1 MLVISIQ
8 LSWNY
13 IRTRSCALK
22 TNRTYLY
29 IIITIFVGD
38 VYKIIEKSNMWPDKE
53 AEIDYLNFGYMVDM
67 IADIATNRELS
78 PSTIGLYGDW
88 GSGKSSLMK
97 LALQKIKEKNPKC
110 GEEKNTIKNLC
121 IEFNGWLFEGYED
134 AKTSLCGA
142 ILDALADEKLF
153 SKEVS
158 DHAKELIKKI
168 DFKKILS
175 KGIKYGLDFF
185 LTGGF
190 GALTDLTLSSILSAI
205 KANAG
210 EVQAKD
216 IEDILS
222 KLKENDKTRTEIKN
236 FRDEFKN
243 LLNKSKVENVVV
255 FIDEL
260 DRCLPDTV
268 LEVFEAM
275 RLFLFVEG
283 MSFVIGADERLIQY
297 SIKSKYKEIPGNNL
311 DIGKEYLEKVIQY
324 PLYIPQLTRAEVNQ
338 YLACLLLRQTL
349 ADDEKFKEILDI
361 VYALAP
367 DQDFSMEL
375 INGKA
380 PDIAEDCKK
389 DIALARQISSVLAP
403 SINGNPR
410 QCKRFLNTL
419 YMRLELAKA
428 RHVTLDK
435 NILAK
440 LMLAEYF
447 NPEFFKAVT
456 KPENRELF
464 KSFEKGEELSDE
476 NPFATWKEKDWVKK
490 WLQNGT
496 RLDDEKLDKYVYF
509 ADVKNRYGQ
518 SNLDLLS
525 PTARICYEQLVDG
538 TEMNRSAALKL
549 VDKLAPGEKAII
561 ASEVFAVIENTSTMN
576 VEVLRSYTEFCMKA
590 GMTGDAL
597 TKLMEQ
603 PASKY
608 NAIAYSQLTPFI
620 AKLSPDE
627 AKRLNDYLS
636 ANTVVKDAI
645 ERQAK
650 LFKSI
655 KPSNKK

>member
-1 MLVISIQ
+1 
-8 LSWNY
+8 
-13 IRTRSCALK
+13 
-22 TNRTYLY
+22 
-29 IIITIFVGD
+29 
-38 VYKIIEKSNMWPDKE
+38 MWPDKE
-53 AEIDYLNFGYMVDM
+53 TEIDYLNFGYMVNLV
-67 IADIATNRELS
+67 ANIATNRDLS

-97 LALQKIKEKNPKC
+97 LVQKKI
-110 GEEKNTIKNLC
+110 EEKYPKDEKDTVKTLC

-134 AKTSLCGA
+134 TKTSLCGA
-142 ILDALADEKLF
+142 ILDALADKKRF
-153 SKEVS
+153 SKEVT
-158 DHAKELIKKI
+158 DYAKELIKKI
-168 DFKKILS
+168 DINKILG
-175 KGIKYGLDFF
+175 KGVKYGLDLF
-185 LTGGF
+185 LSGGI
-190 GALTDLTLSSILSAI
+190 GILTDLSLSSLLSTI
-205 KANAG
+205 KSNAG

-216 IEDILS
+216 IEEILS
-222 KLKENDKTRTEIKN
+222 VLKKNDKTRIEIKN
-236 FRDEFKN
+236 FRNEFKD

-297 SIKSKYKEIPGNNL
+297 SIKSKYKEVPGNNL

-338 YLACLLLRQTL
+338 YLACLLLKQTL
-349 ADDEKFKEILDI
+349 SDEKFKEILGI
-361 VYALAP
+361 VYTLTP
-367 DQDFSMEL
+367 DQDFSMDL
-375 INGKA
+375 ISDKA
-380 PDIAEDCKK
+380 PGLTENCKQEM
-389 DIALARQISSVLAP
+389 ALARQISSVLAP

-428 RHVTLDK
+428 RNVTLDK

-464 KSFEKGEELSDE
+464 KAFEKGEKLNDD
-476 NPFATWKEKDWVKK
+476 NPFAVWKEKDWVKK
-490 WLQNGT
+490 WMQNDT

-509 ADVKNRYGQ
+509 ADIKNRYGQ

-525 PTARICYEQLVDG
+525 PTARKCYDLLVDG
-538 TEMNRSAALKL
+538 TEMNRNVALKL
-549 VDKLAPGEKAII
+549 VGKLSPGEKTII

-590 GMTGDAL
+590 GMIEEAL
-597 TKLMEQ
+597 KKLMEQ
-603 PASKY
+603 PANKY
-608 NAIAYSQLTPFI
+608 NAIAYGQLTPFI
-620 AKLSPDE
+620 TKLSLDE
-627 AKRLNDYLS
+627 ATKFNEYLS
-636 ANTVVKDAI
+636 TNIEVKNTI
-645 ERQAK
+645 ERQK
-650 LFKSI
+650 KIKSI
-655 KPSNKK
+655 ISSNKK

>member
-1 MLVISIQ
+1 
-8 LSWNY
+8 
-13 IRTRSCALK
+13 
-22 TNRTYLY
+22 
-29 IIITIFVGD
+29 
-38 VYKIIEKSNMWPDKE
+38 MWPDKE
-53 AEIDYLNFGYMVDM
+53 TEIDYLNFGYMVDLV
-67 IADIATNRELS
+67 ADIATNRDLS

-97 LALQKIKEKNPKC
+97 LAQKKI
-110 GEEKNTIKNLC
+110 EEKYPKNEKKKDTVKTLC

-134 AKTSLCGA
+134 TKTSLCGA
-142 ILDALADEKLF
+142 ILDALADEKRF
-153 SKEVS
+153 SKKVT
-158 DHAKELIKKI
+158 DYAKELIKKI
-168 DFKKILS
+168 DINKILG
-175 KGIKYGLDFF
+175 KGVKYGLDLF
-185 LTGGF
+185 LSGGI
-190 GALTDLTLSSILSAI
+190 GILTDLSLRSLLSTI
-205 KANAG
+205 KSNAG

-216 IEDILS
+216 IEEILS
-222 KLKENDKTRTEIKN
+222 MLKKNDKTRTEIKN
-236 FRDEFKN
+236 FRNEFKD
-243 LLNKSKVENVVV
+243 LLKKSKVENVVV

-297 SIKSKYKEIPGNNL
+297 SIKSKYKEVPGNNL

-338 YLACLLLRQTL
+338 YLACLLLKQTL
-349 ADDEKFKEILDI
+349 SDEKFKEILGI
-361 VYALAP
+361 VYTLTP
-367 DQDFSMEL
+367 DQDFSMDL
-375 INGKA
+375 ISDKA
-380 PDIAEDCKK
+380 PDLTENCKQEM
-389 DIALARQISSVLAP
+389 ALARQVSSVLAP

-428 RHVTLDK
+428 RNVTLDK

-464 KSFEKGEELSDE
+464 KAFEKGEELNED
-476 NPFATWKEKDWVKK
+476 NPFAAWKEKDWVKK
-490 WLQNGT
+490 WMQNGT

-509 ADVKNRYGQ
+509 ADIKNRYGQ

-525 PTARICYEQLVDG
+525 PTARKCYDLLVDG
-538 TEMNRSAALKL
+538 TEMNRNVALKL
-549 VDKLAPGEKAII
+549 VGKLSPGEKTII
-561 ASEVFAVIENTSTMN
+561 ASEVFAVIENTSNMN
-576 VEVLRSYTEFCMKA
+576 VEVLRSYTEFCLKA
-590 GMTGDAL
+590 EMMEEAVK
-597 TKLMEQ
+597 KLMEQ

-608 NAIAYSQLTPFI
+608 SAIAYSQLTPFI
-620 AKLSPDE
+620 NKLSPE
-627 AKRLNDYLS
+627 GAKEFNSYLS
-636 ANTVVKDAI
+636 TNMEVKKTI

-650 LFKSI
+650 LKSI
-655 KPSNKK
+655 IPSDKK

>member
-1 MLVISIQ
+1 MS
-8 LSWNY
+8 
-13 IRTRSCALK
+13 
-22 TNRTYLY
+22 
-29 IIITIFVGD
+29 
-38 VYKIIEKSNMWPDKE
+38 MWPDKE

-67 IADIATNRELS
+67 VVDIATNRELS
-78 PSTIGLYGDW
+78 PSTIGVYGDW

-97 LALQKIKEKNPKC
+97 LAKKKI
-110 GEEKNTIKNLC
+110 EEISPRSGKKKDSVKTLC

-134 AKTSLCGA
+134 AKTSLCGT
-142 ILDALADEKLF
+142 ILDALADEKRF
-153 SKEVS
+153 SKKVT
-158 DHAKELIKKI
+158 DYAKELIKKI
-168 DFKKILS
+168 DFNKILG

-185 LTGGF
+185 LTSGI
-190 GALTDLTLSSILSAI
+190 GALSDLALGSVLSTIRT
-205 KANAG
+205 NAS

-216 IEDILS
+216 IEEILS
-222 KLKENDKTRTEIKN
+222 KFKKDDKTRTEIKN
-236 FRDEFKN
+236 FRNEFKE
-243 LLNKSKVENVVV
+243 LLNKSKVENIVV

-297 SIKSKYKEIPGNNL
+297 SIKSKYKEVPGNNL

-324 PLYIPQLTRAEVNQ
+324 PLCIPQLTQAEVNQ

-349 ADDEKFKEILDI
+349 TDENFKKILDI
-361 VYALAP
+361 VYSLEP
-367 DQDFSMEL
+367 DQEFSMEL
-375 INGKA
+375 INDIA
-380 PDIAEDCKK
+380 SDIAESCKNEM
-389 DIALARQISSVLAP
+389 ALARQISSVLAP

-419 YMRLELAKA
+419 YMRIELAKA
-428 RHVTLDK
+428 RNVTLDK

-464 KSFEKGEELSDE
+464 KTFEKGEELNGD
-476 NPFATWKEKDWVKK
+476 NPFSVWKEKDWVKK
-490 WLQNGT
+490 WMQNGT
-496 RLDDEKLDKYVYF
+496 RLDEEKLDKYVYF

-518 SNLDLLS
+518 SNLNLLS
-525 PTARICYEQLVDG
+525 LTARKCYEQLVDG
-538 TEMNRSAALKL
+538 TVISRNAALKL

-561 ASEVFAVIENTSTMN
+561 ASEVFAVLENNSTMN

-590 GMTGDAL
+590 GMIEEAL
-597 TKLMEQ
+597 KKLMEQ
-603 PASKY
+603 PANKY
-608 NAIAYSQLTPFI
+608 NAIAYGQLATFI

-627 AKRLNDYLS
+627 TKKINDYLS
-636 ANTVVKDAI
+636 SNENLKGTI
-645 ERQAK
+645 ERQTK
-650 LFKSI
+650 LQSI
-655 KPSNKK
+655 MPSSKK

>member
-1 MLVISIQ
+1 MS
-8 LSWNY
+8 
-13 IRTRSCALK
+13 
-22 TNRTYLY
+22 
-29 IIITIFVGD
+29 
-38 VYKIIEKSNMWPDKE
+38 MWPDKE

-67 IADIATNRELS
+67 VVDIATNRELS
-78 PSTIGLYGDW
+78 PSTIGVYGDW

-97 LALQKIKEKNPKC
+97 LAKKKI
-110 GEEKNTIKNLC
+110 EEISPRSGKKKDSVKTLC

-134 AKTSLCGA
+134 AKTSLCGT
-142 ILDALADEKLF
+142 ILDALADEKRF
-153 SKEVS
+153 SKKVT
-158 DHAKELIKKI
+158 DYAKELIKKI
-168 DFKKILS
+168 DFNKILG

-185 LTGGF
+185 LTSGI
-190 GALTDLTLSSILSAI
+190 GALSDLALGSVLSTIRT
-205 KANAG
+205 NAS

-216 IEDILS
+216 IEEILS
-222 KLKENDKTRTEIKN
+222 KFKKDDKTRTEIKN
-236 FRDEFKN
+236 FRNEFKE
-243 LLNKSKVENVVV
+243 LLNKSKVENIVV

-297 SIKSKYKEIPGNNL
+297 SIKSKYKEVPGNNL

-324 PLYIPQLTRAEVNQ
+324 PLCIPQLTQAEVNQ

-349 ADDEKFKEILDI
+349 TDENFKKILDI
-361 VYALAP
+361 VYSLEP
-367 DQDFSMEL
+367 DQEFSMEL
-375 INGKA
+375 INDIA
-380 PDIAEDCKK
+380 SDIAESCKNEM
-389 DIALARQISSVLAP
+389 ALARQISSVLAP

-419 YMRLELAKA
+419 YMRIELAKA
-428 RHVTLDK
+428 RNVTLDK

-464 KSFEKGEELSDE
+464 KTFEKGEELNGD
-476 NPFATWKEKDWVKK
+476 NPFSVWKEKDWVKK
-490 WLQNGT
+490 WMQNGT
-496 RLDDEKLDKYVYF
+496 RLDEEKLDKYVYF

-518 SNLDLLS
+518 SNLNLLS
-525 PTARICYEQLVDG
+525 LTARKCYEQLVDG
-538 TEMNRSAALKL
+538 TVISRNAALKL

-561 ASEVFAVIENTSTMN
+561 ASEVFAVLENNSTMN

-590 GMTGDAL
+590 GMIEEAL
-597 TKLMEQ
+597 KKLMEQ
-603 PASKY
+603 PANKY
-608 NAIAYSQLTPFI
+608 NAIAYGQLATFI

-627 AKRLNDYLS
+627 TKKFNDYLS
-636 ANTVVKDAI
+636 SNENLKGII
-645 ERQAK
+645 ERQTK
-650 LFKSI
+650 LQSI
-655 KPSNKK
+655 MPSSKK